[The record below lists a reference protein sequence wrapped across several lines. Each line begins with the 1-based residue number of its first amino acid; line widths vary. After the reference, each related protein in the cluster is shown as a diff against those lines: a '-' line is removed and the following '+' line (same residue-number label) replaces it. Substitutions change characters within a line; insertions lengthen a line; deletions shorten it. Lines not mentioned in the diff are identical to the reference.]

1 MPDLP
6 THTAHLPRLPRR
18 RTLLAGVVIHR
29 PEGLTTDCAV
39 RDLSEGGA
47 HIRLPAE
54 VFLAKPI
61 VLLTPSLDSACEAV
75 VAWHEGRDVGLKF
88 IRKIDLAAPA
98 SDLDRL
104 ARRLYL
110 ERSAR

>member
-6 THTAHLPRLPRR
+6 THTGRPSRPPRR
-18 RTLLAGVVIHR
+18 RTLLSGVVIHR

-47 HIRLPAE
+47 HIRLPAV

-61 VLLTPSLDSACEAV
+61 VLLTPSLDSAHEAV
-75 VAWHEGRDVGLKF
+75 IAWHEGRDLGLTF
-88 IRKIDLAAPA
+88 VRKIDLAAPV

-104 ARRLYL
+104 VRRLYL